1 MYLSFNFSTDISL
14 VQIMT
19 SRQRCKL
26 FTSYNY
32 LQNYC
37 QNHQFIVSAF
47 GFFFLQFIYRQYILY
62 LTVPHS
68 PIYFVDVGTNI
79 TPSHLSY
86 PCMLT
91 SLLACANIQA
101 KKLQYW
107 KNVTIY
113 IFLYFIN
120 SCLLMMIIYR
130 LYSEKLKVSIPCTLE
145 CLYITDLLF
154 GTLRLKTFW
163 NFPVVSRRWFIP
175 RSRTFKSCSSQP
187 YFRHVER
194 GPCEESDHTA
204 NQVGANYI

>member
-1 MYLSFNFSTDISL
+1 MQVVHLLQLSP
-14 VQIMT
+14 
-19 SRQRCKL
+19 KL
-26 FTSYNY
+26 SPKSPIHCFCVW
-32 LQNYC
+32 L
-37 QNHQFIVSAF
+37 
-47 GFFFLQFIYRQYILY
+47 FLPPI
-62 LTVPHS
+62 HS
-68 PIYFVDVGTNI
+68 PPIYFIFDCATF
-79 TPSHLSY
+79 PHLFCWRRNKHY
-86 PCMLT
+86 PISSQLSCMLT

-113 IFLYFIN
+113 IWFFLYFIN

-194 GPCEESDHTA
+194 RPCEESDHTA